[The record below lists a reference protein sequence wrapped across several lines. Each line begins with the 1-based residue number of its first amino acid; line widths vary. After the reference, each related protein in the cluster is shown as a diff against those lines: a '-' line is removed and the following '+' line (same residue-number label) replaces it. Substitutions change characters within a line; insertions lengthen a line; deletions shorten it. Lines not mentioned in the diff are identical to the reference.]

1 MGRRGGVINC
11 RCLLGGVPARASRAG
26 RFTSPAY
33 HGPGNE
39 DLVGAS
45 NAVMDGSLEEFI
57 CFLFAC
63 AVCLFFP
70 CVELVTYVFPALGPT
85 FPYVEGRVFKGSGA
99 IHHHLQHELH
109 VKGCAAYAFV
119 LDIFYRMSV
128 SRVVPWRLLTLREKA
143 LALQT
148 TQQDIV

>member
-1 MGRRGGVINC
+1 MGSRGGVISC
-11 RCLLGGVPARASRAG
+11 RCLFGGVPARAARAG
-26 RFTSPAY
+26 SFTSPDY
-33 HGPGNE
+33 HGPGDE

-45 NAVMDGSLEEFI
+45 NAVVDGSFEEFI

-70 CVELVTYVFPALGPT
+70 CVELVAYVFLAMGPT

-99 IHHHLQHELH
+99 IHHPLHYGLH

-119 LDIFYRMSV
+119 LDIVCRMSV
-128 SRVVPWRLLTLREKA
+128 SRVVPW
-143 LALQT
+143 
-148 TQQDIV
+148 